1 MEQKRKG
8 IIIAIDGPA
17 GAGKSSVA
25 SEVSQKLGYSHLDTG
40 SMYRGATYFLI
51 KRNTP
56 MEKENENQVLDELKK
71 MKIDM
76 VDNRILINEEDITPF
91 IRTKEVEKFVSWV
104 SSLPGVRKILVQKQ
118 REIAREGGF
127 VLDGRDIGTQVCP
140 DAELKIFL
148 SASPEIR
155 VKRRYLQ
162 LKGKVELDFIRKD
175 LKRRD
180 EYDKNRKAGPLQPAE
195 DAIFLDSSHLT
206 RKQVVEKIVRWA
218 REVIEN

>member
-1 MEQKRKG
+1 MGKKRKR

-25 SEVSQKLGYSHLDTG
+25 SEVARELGYSHLDTG
-40 SMYRGATYFLI
+40 SMYRGATYFLLKNNI
-51 KRNTP
+51 P
-56 MEKENENQVLDELKK
+56 MGNENDVLTELKK
-71 MKIDM
+71 MKMDM
-76 VDNRILINEEDITPF
+76 ADNKILINNEDITSF
-91 IRTKEVEKFVSWV
+91 LRTKEVERHVSWV

-162 LKGKVELDFIRKD
+162 LKGNVELDFIRKD

-180 EYDKNRKAGPLQPAE
+180 EYDKNRKAGPLKPAE
-195 DAIFLDSSHLT
+195 DAIFLDTSHLT

-218 REVIEN
+218 WEVIEN